1 MHSTLLVKFSS
12 FILETYLNVSP
23 LNPVTLPLW
32 DPSPVELGAVGYLS
46 KPAGGFI
53 TLFNANNP
61 RLCDDPRIQS
71 LPSIHGYGQVVEGV
85 ERLPKKTVTQRAI
98 DMIVGSLT
106 FRNSS

>member
-1 MHSTLLVKFSS
+1 M
-12 FILETYLNVSP
+12 
-23 LNPVTLPLW
+23 TLPLW

-46 KPAGGFI
+46 KPKGRFI

-61 RLCDDPRIQS
+61 RGCDHPRIQS
-71 LPSIHGYGQVVEGV
+71 LPSILGYGQATEGV
-85 ERLPKKTVTQRAI
+85 QRLPKKTVTQLAI